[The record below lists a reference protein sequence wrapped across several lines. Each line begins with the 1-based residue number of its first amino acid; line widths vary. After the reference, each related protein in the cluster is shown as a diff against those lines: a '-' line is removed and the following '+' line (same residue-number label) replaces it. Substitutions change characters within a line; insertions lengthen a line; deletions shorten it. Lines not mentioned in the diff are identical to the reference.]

1 MAERAAQRAQHNE
14 HLHPFQRR
22 PNPSLQQ
29 PHLSQRNAGEFFR
42 LCSTAKVH
50 NAVFWRGWRS
60 GSRTLSPSG
69 LWAEADCPGLA
80 LCEECALRLFRR
92 CVGLGTHSSASSSS
106 CVGSSDPTPAMPG
119 LELQPV
125 KLWLYKTAPRQECGD
140 HDAFLASVWIVKQR
154 ACVRQ
159 RSRCIVCDSSESEHA
174 KHRFTIPLGRLS
186 SMCAWYQPAQKCPLL
201 PLLQFRPERTYR
213 FRLCIPPCS
222 VHGLPRSAGLSHV
235 RMGHPA

>member
-186 SMCAWYQPAQKCPLL
+186 SMCAWYQPAQKCPCC
-201 PLLQFRPERTYR
+201 PYFSSGPSAHID
-213 FRLCIPPCS
+213 FVCVFPPAACMGF
-222 VHGLPRSAGLSHV
+222 HGLQGSAT
-235 RMGHPA
+235 